1 MSTVRARKNLDL
13 LKPCAAPHDG
23 PRIAFET
30 LGRSE
35 NRSVGKGKQMRLKI
49 IAATFALL
57 PLAIKLGCALF
68 PKDSPNAPQLLGNWG
83 GEHIALA
90 VTRDSATVEYDCA
103 RGAIASP
110 ILVDEQNNFVAE
122 GVHVQE
128 HGGPVH
134 EREIPEQH
142 PAQFNGRVQGG
153 KMILAVKLK
162 DSGLIIG
169 TFELRLGQLPKLFK
183 CL

>member
-1 MSTVRARKNLDL
+1 M
-13 LKPCAAPHDG
+13 
-23 PRIAFET
+23 RI
-30 LGRSE
+30 
-35 NRSVGKGKQMRLKI
+35 KI

-57 PLAIKLGCALF
+57 PLVIKLGCALF
-68 PKDSPNAPQLLGNWG
+68 PENSQNAPQLLGNWG

-90 VTRDSATVEYDCA
+90 ITPDSATVAYDCA
-103 RGAIASP
+103 RGTIASP
-110 ILVDEQNNFVAE
+110 ILIDAQNNFVAE
-122 GVHVQE
+122 GMHVSE
-128 HGGPVH
+128 HGGPI
-134 EREIPEQH
+134 REQEVLEQH

-162 DSGLIIG
+162 DNGLRLG